1 MGCFDDK
8 CNLGLRNCF
17 VLGPTGPTGPQ
28 GPPGPAG
35 GVTGATGA
43 TGRSGDVGATGP
55 QGNIGPQGP
64 QGIQGNDGLIGPTG
78 PTGAQGVQ
86 GNIGPTGPTGPQGII
101 GPTGPAGS
109 SIVGASCSCVA
120 QMRNVIRQLITL
132 YPTDNVE
139 ISMESGNNVSG
150 RLGSL
155 LPSPNSNPDAGLLQL
170 VNTQGV
176 PQEAVS
182 LCRITAIRITSSTY
196 NNSITYLPVP
206 TPVPTG
212 CDADCEAAA
221 RAYLP
226 VNTASVSINA
236 GGQTVGSGRVIA
248 SQYGMVVLVN
258 NNNANPAFISL
269 CKAEIINK

>member
-1 MGCFDDK
+1 M
-8 CNLGLRNCF
+8 
-17 VLGPTGPTGPQ
+17 
-28 GPPGPAG
+28 
-35 GVTGATGA
+35 
-43 TGRSGDVGATGP
+43 
-55 QGNIGPQGP
+55 
-64 QGIQGNDGLIGPTG
+64 
-78 PTGAQGVQ
+78 Q

-101 GPTGPAGS
+101 GPTGPTGPAGS

-155 LPSPNSNPDAGLLQL
+155 LPSPNSNPNAGLLQL

-221 RAYLP
+221 RAYLS

-258 NNNANPAFISL
+258 DNNANPTFISL